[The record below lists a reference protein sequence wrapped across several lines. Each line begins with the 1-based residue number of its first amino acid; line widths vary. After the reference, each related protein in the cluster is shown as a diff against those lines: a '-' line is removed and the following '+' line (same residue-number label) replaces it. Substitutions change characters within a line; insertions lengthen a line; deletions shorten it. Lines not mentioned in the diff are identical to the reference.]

1 MLQYKRGKIMAQF
14 TPSQKELNDF
24 NSGNKYEHN
33 DSVLADDLNNVIES
47 QLFTQAL
54 ANNYPQVLQDG
65 GEMRCEIKKKT
76 DGTPYLVF
84 YNIKGDKGEKGE
96 NGKDG
101 EKGER
106 GERGYKGE
114 QGDAGIRYVR
124 LNADD
129 TSETIY
135 YAFYQH
141 DSGMLHDETPFGL
154 YLGGLANDVGFEQGG
169 AFLLSSGSWTNEEDY
184 LGGDMRTYRYY
195 TFNTVVMDSGNS
207 RYSICAVVRLGEFD
221 NDCSITYTI
230 E

>member
-24 NSGNKYEHN
+24 NSGNKYVPN

-54 ANNYPQVLQDG
+54 ANNNPQVLQDNG
-65 GEMRCEIKKKT
+65 GMRCEIKKKT
-76 DGTPYLVF
+76 DGTPYFVF
-84 YNIKGDKGEKGE
+84 YNIKGDKGDQGSNGE
-96 NGKDG
+96 Q
-101 EKGER
+101 GER
-106 GERGYKGE
+106 GERGYKGD

-124 LNADD
+124 LNVDD

-141 DSGMLHDETPFGL
+141 DSGMLYDETPFGL
-154 YLGGLANDVGFEQGG
+154 YLGGLSNEVGFEQGG
-169 AFLLSSGSWTNEEDY
+169 AFLLSSGSWTTEEEI
-184 LGGDMRTYRYY
+184 GGDMQTYRYY
-195 TFNTVVMDSGNS
+195 TFNTVVMDSGNT
-207 RYSICAVVRLGEFD
+207 RYSICAVVRLSEFD
-221 NDCSITYTI
+221 KDCSITYTI